1 MAIGFMAAMK
11 EASTQGQKCGSV
23 VSKVVQ
29 TRNYCRLIYFRPVHK
44 INEKHW
50 LVWWKCISS
59 ISVWMAVGDSMAL

>member
-23 VSKVVQ
+23 ASKVVQ

-50 LVWWKCISS
+50 LVRWKCISS